1 MGAVPPTFFIM
12 TRFGMAQDTQTI
24 IERIREVVVPILSSM
39 GLELVDLE
47 LSGHGR
53 RGHLRIFIDKAGGVN
68 VDDCEQVSRYVGHA
82 LDAADPIPNAYLLEV
97 SSPGLDRPLRKAED
111 YQRATGKL
119 ARLKLTRPLDGEWV
133 IIGRLQGLQGN
144 RVEIQSED
152 REPVQI
158 ALADIAQARLEVE
171 W

>member
-1 MGAVPPTFFIM
+1 
-12 TRFGMAQDTQTI
+12 MAPDTQTT
-24 IERIREVVVPILSSM
+24 IERIREVVAPILNSM

-53 RGHLRIFIDKAGGVN
+53 RGLLRIFIDKAGGVN

-82 LDAADPIPNAYLLEV
+82 LDVADPIPYAYLLEV

-119 ARLKLTRPLDGEWV
+119 VRLKLNRPHDGAWV
-133 IIGRLQGLQGN
+133 LIGRLKGLLGE
-144 RVEIQSED
+144 RVEVQPED
-152 REPVQI
+152 REPVQV

>member
-1 MGAVPPTFFIM
+1 
-12 TRFGMAQDTQTI
+12 MAQDTETT
-24 IERIREVVVPILSSM
+24 IERIREVIAPILTSM

-82 LDAADPIPNAYLLEV
+82 LDVADPISHAYLLEV

-111 YQRATGKL
+111 YQRAVGKL
-119 ARLKLTRPLDGEWV
+119 VRLKLNQPRDGEWV
-133 IIGRLQGLQGN
+133 LIGRLQGLQED
-144 RVEIQSED
+144 VIEIKPED
-152 REPVQI
+152 GEPVKV

>member
-1 MGAVPPTFFIM
+1 
-12 TRFGMAQDTQTI
+12 MAQDTETT
-24 IERIREVVVPILSSM
+24 IERIREVIAPILTSM

-53 RGHLRIFIDKAGGVN
+53 RGHLRIFIDKPGGVN

-82 LDAADPIPNAYLLEV
+82 LDVADPISHAYLLEV

-111 YQRATGKL
+111 YQRAVGKL
-119 ARLKLTRPLDGEWV
+119 VRLKLNQPRDGEWV
-133 IIGRLQGLQGN
+133 LIGRLQGLQED
-144 RVEIQSED
+144 VIEIKPED
-152 REPVQI
+152 GEPVKV

>member
-1 MGAVPPTFFIM
+1 
-12 TRFGMAQDTQTI
+12 MAQDTETT
-24 IERIREVVVPILSSM
+24 IERIREVIAPILTSM

-53 RGHLRIFIDKAGGVN
+53 RGHLRIFIDKPGGVN

-82 LDAADPIPNAYLLEV
+82 LDVADPISHAYLLEV

-111 YQRATGKL
+111 YQRAVGKL
-119 ARLKLTRPLDGEWV
+119 VRLKLNQPRDGEWV
-133 IIGRLQGLQGN
+133 LIGRLQGLQED
-144 RVEIQSED
+144 VIEIKPED
-152 REPVQI
+152 GEPVRV

>member
-1 MGAVPPTFFIM
+1 
-12 TRFGMAQDTQTI
+12 MAQDTQTI

-47 LSGHGR
+47 LSGHGH
-53 RGHLRIFIDKAGGVN
+53 RGHLRIYIDKPGGVN

-111 YQRATGKL
+111 YRRSVGKL
-119 ARLKLTRPLDGEWV
+119 VRLKLTQPRDGAWV
-133 IIGRLQGLQGN
+133 VIGRLKGLLDE
-144 RVEIQSED
+144 RVEVQPEEGEPIQVS
-152 REPVQI
+152 
-158 ALADIAQARLEVE
+158 LADIAQARLEVE

>member
-1 MGAVPPTFFIM
+1 
-12 TRFGMAQDTQTI
+12 MAQDTQTI
-24 IERIREVVVPILSSM
+24 IERIREVVGPILSSM
-39 GLELVDLE
+39 GLELFDLE
-47 LSGHGR
+47 LSGQGR
-53 RGHLRIFIDKAGGVN
+53 RGLLRIFIDKPGGVN

-82 LDAADPIPNAYLLEV
+82 LDVADPIPYAYLLEV

-119 ARLKLTRPLDGEWV
+119 VRLKLNRPHDGAWV
-133 IIGRLQGLQGN
+133 LFGRLQG
-144 RVEIQSED
+144 VEADRIEIKPED
-152 REPVQI
+152 GEPVKV

>member
-1 MGAVPPTFFIM
+1 
-12 TRFGMAQDTQTI
+12 MAQDTETT
-24 IERIREVVVPILSSM
+24 IERIREVIAPILTSM

-82 LDAADPIPNAYLLEV
+82 LDVADPISHAYLLEV

-111 YQRATGKL
+111 YQRAVGKL
-119 ARLKLTRPLDGEWV
+119 VRLKLNQPRDGEWV
-133 IIGRLQGLQGN
+133 LIGRLQGLQED
-144 RVEIQSED
+144 VIEIKPED
-152 REPVQI
+152 GEPVRV

>member
-1 MGAVPPTFFIM
+1 
-12 TRFGMAQDTQTI
+12 MATDTQTT
-24 IERIREVVVPILSSM
+24 IERIREVVAPILSSM

-82 LDAADPIPNAYLLEV
+82 LDVADPIPFAYLLEV

-111 YQRATGKL
+111 YQRSVGKL
-119 ARLKLTRPLDGEWV
+119 VRLKLSRPMDGEWV
-133 IIGRLQGLQGN
+133 LIGRLKGLQGDC
-144 RVEIQSED
+144 VELQPED
-152 REPVQI
+152 GDPVQV